1 MPRDRSGLQ
10 RPLAREVFSAR
21 IRMEA
26 PTDLAQ
32 WRKDQR
38 ATLLARRLAAAP
50 AARAEWSRAINA
62 HLEQGFPSLRRMVVG
77 YCWPYKG
84 EFDAR
89 SLVRKLREPG
99 LQGRPSFRGR
109 QAATPAVSRMV
120 AGRRHEAGVLSL
132 PVPDGTPVLVPD
144 AALIPCVGFS
154 EEGGR
159 LGYGGGYFDRTL
171 AALSPQPLKI
181 GVAFEGSRMLTIY
194 PQPYDILMDFIVT
207 EAGIHAVEKGGM
219 RLVDAAD
226 CARREALVVA
236 ERGLPLAQA
245 NFRETA

>member
-1 MPRDRSGLQ
+1 VRLTGL
-10 RPLAREVFSAR
+10 PTPASAPEVPSAR

-38 ATLLARRLAAAP
+38 AILLARRLAAPP
-50 AARAEWSRAINA
+50 AARAEWNHAIDA
-62 HLEQGFPSLRRMVVG
+62 YLERGFPSLRRMVVG

-89 SLVRKLREPG
+89 SLIRKLHSLGARVALPSVVAKRQPLQFREWLPG
-99 LQGRPSFRGR
+99 
-109 QAATPAVSRMV
+109 AAMKP
-120 AGRRHEAGVLSL
+120 GVLGI
-132 PVPDGTPVLVPD
+132 PVPDATPVLVPD

-154 EEGGR
+154 DQGGR

-181 GVAFEGSRMLTIY
+181 GVAFEGSRMPTIY
-194 PQPYDILMDFIVT
+194 PQPYDIIMDFIVT
-207 EAGIHAVEKGGM
+207 EVGIHAVEKSGM
-219 RLVDAAD
+219 RLVDAAE
-226 CARREALVVA
+226 CARREALIAA

-245 NFRETA
+245 NVRQTT

>member
-1 MPRDRSGLQ
+1 V
-10 RPLAREVFSAR
+10 ET
-21 IRMEA
+21 

-38 ATLLARRLAAAP
+38 LMLLARRLAAAP
-50 AARAEWSRAINA
+50 AESAEWNHAIKAN
-62 HLEQGFPSLRRMVVG
+62 LEQGFPSLCRMVVG

-89 SLVRKLREPG
+89 SLIRKLRS
-99 LQGRPSFRGR
+99 QGARV
-109 QAATPAVSRMV
+109 ALPAVV
-120 AGRRHEAGVLSL
+120 AKGQPLQFREWWPGAAMKPGVLGL

-181 GVAFEGSRMLTIY
+181 GVAFEGSRMPTIY
-194 PQPYDILMDFIVT
+194 PQSYDIIMDFIVT
-207 EAGIHAVEKGGM
+207 EVGIHAVEKSGM
-219 RLVDAAD
+219 RLVDAAE
-226 CARREALVVA
+226 CARREALIVA
-236 ERGLPLAQA
+236 ERGLPLVQSNVRQA
-245 NFRETA
+245 T